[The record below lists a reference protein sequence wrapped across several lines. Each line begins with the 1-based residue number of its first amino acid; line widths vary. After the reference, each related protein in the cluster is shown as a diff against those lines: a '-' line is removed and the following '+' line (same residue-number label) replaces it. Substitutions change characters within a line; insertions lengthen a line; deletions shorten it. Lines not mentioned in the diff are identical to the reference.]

1 MIRSFLLFFVVLLR
15 FAHPNSHISTA
26 IRPAKS
32 IIFVSVFLF
41 SSISFADDYY
51 WYVFGFSTSHFSTP
65 ELACSSKS
73 DIRSGYTF
81 SGFSKLTVRSSNSFD
96 CHYLQ
101 TSTTTGVTTSMQSS
115 RYVLRGG
122 TSCPANTT
130 YNSSTGSCDAPPP
143 CLGDSVRDPSTGIC
157 VLTCPIGTVPDNTAM
172 VCNSMC
178 PTGKFWDFE
187 SESCKYPEDELCPT
201 GSNWNSETKD
211 CVCDGE
217 GVLSNSSGFRICMPL
232 ADSDCTP
239 ESPDYIG
246 MISSSDGRTKPYC
259 NGRARCPD
267 GTKLGSIGKGAD
279 STSVCIP
286 DQGTDES
293 CPGGQSGNLNGKHVC
308 VPKPNEDPD
317 CPGGQSGMVNGV
329 KKCIPKPGDPGS
341 CKEGETAGFTGTGS
355 EMNAVCVPSNYKPD
369 TCPPG
374 QYAWNTAS
382 GGFAC
387 VKLPSQPKDPIRDD
401 PNTPDVDESKVAN
414 QGSITAVNKD
424 AEGNVT
430 GTSKMEIEFPEEG
443 LEIEGLLTEEPQ
455 INYFKDSTKF
465 SESELE
471 KLDDPQK
478 EFLRDMISGDGAF
491 TERSKL
497 DQASGLL
504 GDVFGNGNAGC
515 TGQLVLGQHNGTNYA
530 VSCEKLGKMKELF
543 SWFIYITTIFAIYG
557 VLMRHPV
564 S

>member
-1 MIRSFLLFFVVLLR
+1 MIRSFFLFVVVLLR
-15 FAHPNSHISTA
+15 FAHPNTQETTGFNA
-26 IRPAKS
+26 GKF
-32 IIFVSVFLF
+32 IIVSAALLF
-41 SSISFADDYY
+41 SSFSFSEDYY
-51 WYVFGFSTSHFSTP
+51 WSVSSTHSPDMRSACDSWISSIGNNSGYFYSVFVSITDITTTSATCHADTKRVSNDTLVSSTSAVIHRF
-65 ELACSSKS
+65 
-73 DIRSGYTF
+73 
-81 SGFSKLTVRSSNSFD
+81 
-96 CHYLQ
+96 
-101 TSTTTGVTTSMQSS
+101 
-115 RYVLRGG
+115 G
-122 TSCPANTT
+122 TSCAEGSL
-130 YNSSTGSCDAPPP
+130 YNSATGACDAPAP
-143 CLGDSVRDPSTGIC
+143 CLGDSVRDSDGMC
-157 VLTCPIGTVPDNTAM
+157 VLTCPAGTIPDNDAM

-187 SESCKYPEDELCPT
+187 SDSCKYPEDELCPT
-201 GSNWNSETKD
+201 GSNWNAETKD

-217 GVLSNSSGFRICMPL
+217 GILSNSAGFRICMPL

-374 QYAWNTAS
+374 QYSWNTAS

-387 VKLPSQPKDPIRDD
+387 VKLPSQPKDPVRDD

-414 QGSITAVNKD
+414 QGSITSVNKD

-430 GTSKMEIEFPEEG
+430 GTSEMEVKFPEEG

-455 INYFKDSTKF
+455 TNYFKDSTKF
-465 SESELE
+465 SDSELE

-478 EFLRDMISGDGAF
+478 DFLRDMTSGDGAF

-497 DQASGLL
+497 DQASDLL
-504 GDVFGNGNAGC
+504 GDVFGSGNAGC

-530 VSCEKLGKMKELF
+530 VSCEKLGKMKDLF

-557 VLMRHPV
+557 VLMRPPV